1 MPTATTDSVF
11 QHFTE
16 QGWNEESKLALLT
29 NWLDQTPENERTNKS
44 LFAFLQEQADEENGF
59 NDEES

>member
-59 NDEES
+59 NDDEE

>member
-1 MPTATTDSVF
+1 MPTTATNSVF